1 MALLIMMVLTLEV
14 FVVGSDDGG
23 DDADRV
29 GYGDDGG
36 GVDSIMEVVMIILW
50 MLMVLLSMLVVVS
63 VTAMRVEVVVT
74 VKMALVVGSALRGI

>member
-36 GVDSIMEVVMIILW
+36 VDSITEVVMIVLL
-50 MLMVLLSMLVVVS
+50 MLMVLLLMLMVVS